1 MKFDKQWPDEDLPD
15 KDWPD
20 KDWLDDACR
29 REVLARLIA
38 GGALAFMPWQLANAG
53 WFSWG
58 PKKLSTDKSIHSL
71 EGEALVNG
79 RPADLQTRIRA
90 GDRIET
96 RADSEI
102 IFVVGGDSFIL
113 RSSSVMEIAG
123 GNFLI
128 QGLSLLSGSL
138 LSVFARRKASE
149 PLTMSGPTAT
159 IGIRGTGVYM
169 EAEPDLT
176 YLCTCYGKVTL
187 ASNTD
192 PDDSEVITTTDHDLP
207 RYITSKPVKGT
218 RIRQAPVINHSNSE
232 LKLLEAIVGR
242 KVPKGFG
249 VKPYNK

>member
-1 MKFDKQWPDEDLPD
+1 MKFDNQVPD
-15 KDWPD
+15 KEWPD
-20 KDWLDDACR
+20 KKWSDKEWLDDACR
-29 REVLARLIA
+29 REALVRLLA
-38 GGALAFMPWQLANAG
+38 GGALAFTPWQLANAG
-53 WFSWG
+53 WFSRG
-58 PKKLSTDKSIHSL
+58 PKKLATDKSIHSL

-79 RPADLQTRIRA
+79 RSADLQTRIRA

-102 IFVVGGDSFIL
+102 VFVVGGDSFIL
-113 RSSSVMEIAG
+113 RSNSDMVIAG

-159 IGIRGTGVYM
+159 LGIRGTGVYM

-187 ASNTD
+187 ASSTD
-192 PDDSEVITTTDHDLP
+192 PDDSEEITATNHDLP
-207 RYITSKPVKGT
+207 RYITNKSVKGT
-218 RIRQAPVINHSNSE
+218 RIRRAPVINHSNAE

-242 KVPKGFG
+242 KVPRGLG
-249 VKPYNK
+249 ERPYNK

>member
-1 MKFDKQWPDEDLPD
+1 MKFDKHMPA
-15 KDWPD
+15 KDWSD
-20 KDWLDDACR
+20 EGLHHDASR
-29 REVLARLIA
+29 REALSRLLAS
-38 GGALAFMPWQLANAG
+38 GALALMPWQMANAG

-58 PKKLSTDKSIHSL
+58 PKKLSSDKSIHSL
-71 EGEALVNG
+71 DGEALVNG

-96 RADSEI
+96 RDDSEI

-113 RSSSVMEIAG
+113 RSNSHMEITG
-123 GNFLI
+123 GDFLVR
-128 QGLSLLSGSL
+128 GLNLLSGSL
-138 LSVFARRKASE
+138 LSVFGRRKADES
-149 PLTMSGPTAT
+149 LTMSGPTAT
-159 IGIRGTGVYM
+159 LGIRGTGVYM

-176 YLCTCYGKVTL
+176 YLCTCYGKVAL
-187 ASNTD
+187 AASSD
-192 PDDSEVITTTDHDLP
+192 PDDTEIITATNHDLP

-218 RIRQAPVINHSNSE
+218 RIRKAPVKNHSNSE

>member
-1 MKFDKQWPDEDLPD
+1 MKFDKQVPD

-20 KDWLDDACR
+20 EELLDDSCR
-29 REVLARLIA
+29 REAISRFLA
-38 GGALAFMPWQLANAG
+38 GGTLALMPWQLANAG

-58 PKKLSTDKSIHSL
+58 PKKLSSDKSIHSL
-71 EGEALVNG
+71 DGEALVNG

-96 RADSEI
+96 RDDSEI

-113 RSSSVMEIAG
+113 RSNSHMEISG
-123 GNFLI
+123 GDFLI
-128 QGLSLLSGSL
+128 RGLSLLSGSL
-138 LSVFARRKASE
+138 LSVFAQRKTNQS
-149 PLTMSGPTAT
+149 LTMSGPTAT
-159 IGIRGTGVYM
+159 LGIRGTGVYM

-176 YLCTCYGKVTL
+176 YLCTCYGKVAL
-187 ASNTD
+187 AASSD
-192 PDDSEVITTTDHDLP
+192 PDDTEIITATNHDLP

-218 RIRQAPVINHSNSE
+218 RIRKAPVKNHSNAE

-249 VKPYNK
+249 ASYSKEA